1 MREFDKEFLD
11 KINKASN
18 IISLKSRRAGASWM
32 IASASASAAIFS
44 INKDN
49 KISKITKILKNI
61 EEDDRCKNI

>member
-18 IISLKSRRAGASWM
+18 IISLKSRSAGASW
-32 IASASASAAIFS
+32 IVVSAAVAASIFS

-49 KISKITKILKNI
+49 KISKISKILKNI
-61 EEDDRCKNI
+61 KEDDRCKNI

>member
-18 IISLKSRRAGASWM
+18 IISLKSRSAGASWM
-32 IASASASAAIFS
+32 VASAAVAASIFS

-49 KISKITKILKNI
+49 KISKISKILKNI

>member
-18 IISLKSRRAGASWM
+18 IISLKSRRGGASWM

-49 KISKITKILKNI
+49 KISKISKILKNI